1 MKSTRFLL
9 KNKFLL
15 KNLKIGGNLLMNF
28 SKRGFKQCNDLRVAV
43 ETASLEEINRSAK
56 FLEYTDKVYKP
67 SKTITFDRNGEVLL
81 YHNMNIR
88 NSTIYFK
95 YPEGLFTA
103 TIPLAFYNFFMDPGK
118 LIFIFFSRN
127 DLVDETFS
135 NVYMRFHGMVSS
147 LFIS

>member
-9 KNKFLL
+9 KNKFLF

-67 SKTITFDRNGEVLL
+67 SKTITFDRNGEILL

-95 YPEGLFTA
+95 FPEGLFTA
-103 TIPLAFYNFFMDPGK
+103 TIPLAFYNFFMDPSK
-118 LIFIFFSRN
+118 LIF
-127 DLVDETFS
+127 
-135 NVYMRFHGMVSS
+135 
-147 LFIS
+147 

>member
-1 MKSTRFLL
+1 MKTTRSLL

-15 KNLKIGGNLLMNF
+15 QNFKIGCNVLMNF

-43 ETASLEEINRSAK
+43 ETATLEEINRSAK

-81 YHNMNIR
+81 YHNRNIK

-95 YPEGLFTA
+95 YPEGLLTA
-103 TIPLAFYNFFMDPGK
+103 TIPLAFYNFFMDPCK
-118 LIFIFFSRN
+118 TYFI
-127 DLVDETFS
+127 
-135 NVYMRFHGMVSS
+135 
-147 LFIS
+147 